1 MDERTPQSGINNS
14 LKHFKN
20 FRKTIKIFSVIV
32 LILFLYDCSLAG
44 NRYSISFAT
53 GLYDFF
59 LQPTITCL
67 KAIRKHDNQSVD
79 YVISTK
85 ESTILAD
92 EGGDAYHEAKYT
104 ATEQAKKLFC
114 NGINE

>member
-1 MDERTPQSGINNS
+1 MDERTSLSGICNP
-14 LKHFKN
+14 LKHFKK
-20 FRKTIKIFSVIV
+20 FRENIKIFSVIV

-44 NRYSISFAT
+44 HRYSLSFAT

-67 KAIRKHDNQSVD
+67 KAIRKHDNQEVN

-85 ESTILAD
+85 ENTILQNTGRD
-92 EGGDAYHEAKYT
+92 TLHEAKYQ